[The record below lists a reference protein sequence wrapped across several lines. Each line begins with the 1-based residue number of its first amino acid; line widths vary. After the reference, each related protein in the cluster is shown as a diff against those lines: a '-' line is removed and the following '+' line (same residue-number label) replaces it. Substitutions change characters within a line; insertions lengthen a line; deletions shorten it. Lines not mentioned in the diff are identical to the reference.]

1 MRDFLKHLNNPALA
15 REGDEHARAVLNADA
30 EVLIRQ
36 WTEEGTPSLDN

>member
-15 REGDEHARAVLNADA
+15 REGDERAKAVLNADA

-36 WTEEGTPSLDN
+36 WDGEQP